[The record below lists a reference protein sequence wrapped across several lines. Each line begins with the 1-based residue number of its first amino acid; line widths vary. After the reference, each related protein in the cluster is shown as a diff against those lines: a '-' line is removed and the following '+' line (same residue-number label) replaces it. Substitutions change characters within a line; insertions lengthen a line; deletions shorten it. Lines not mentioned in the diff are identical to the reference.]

1 MGNYHGLMGI
11 SSTIGTVTTER
22 TMSMQS
28 SGTHHGSNSTISSI
42 GSSDLVGSDKTWS
55 ERTPSS

>member
-11 SSTIGTVTTER
+11 SSTIGTVTAER

-28 SGTHHGSNSTISSI
+28 SGTHHGSSSTISSI
-42 GSSDLVGSDKTWS
+42 GSSDLVGSDKT
-55 ERTPSS
+55 